1 MEVIVFGKVK
11 CGVCKGAQS
20 RVSFV
25 VNKLGLAGTVPI
37 RFVDLE
43 TIDGRAEGAF
53 HDVYDAVPVTII
65 QNNGQSLGRWEGIM
79 PKTEEMVPYLER
91 ETGASAH

>member
-11 CGVCKGAQS
+11 CGKCKGARS
-20 RVSFV
+20 RVTFV
-25 VNKLGLAGTVPI
+25 VEKLGLSDTVAI

-43 TIDGRAEGAF
+43 SIDGRAEGAF

-65 QNNGQSLGRWEGIM
+65 RNEGEDVGRWEGDM
-79 PKTEEMVPYLER
+79 PKTAELRER
-91 ETGASAH
+91 FESAASASAD